1 MTTATAAAEPLPQR
15 TSLLLV
21 ADAWCD
27 AKSMC
32 THVSDAIRDRPANVF
47 VVSPA
52 LTGRLHSLVS
62 DIDGAIA
69 AAGVRLNAVLDELR
83 AAGVAAE
90 GSVGDEDPLLAI
102 KDSLY
107 EFPATEILVV
117 TDSSHQNW
125 RERHVIERLTALG
138 LPFSFVQVT

>member
-1 MTTATAAAEPLPQR
+1 
-15 TSLLLV
+15 LLLV

-32 THVSDAIRDRPANVF
+32 KHVSDAILDRPANVF

-52 LTGRLHSLVS
+52 LTGRLHSLAS

-69 AAGVRLNAVLDELR
+69 AAEVRLNGVLDELH
-83 AAGVAAE
+83 AAGVGAE

-102 KDSLY
+102 KDSLHD
-107 EFPATEILVV
+107 FPATEILVV
-117 TDSSHQNW
+117 ADSSHYNW
-125 RERHVIERLTALG
+125 RERHVSERLSALG

>member
-1 MTTATAAAEPLPQR
+1 MTTAAAREPLPR
-15 TSLLLV
+15 TTSLLLV

-27 AKSMC
+27 GKSMC
-32 THVSDAIRDRPANVF
+32 KFVSDAILDRRATVF

-52 LTGRLHSLVS
+52 LTGWLHSFVS

-69 AAGVRLNAVLDELR
+69 AAELRLNAVLDELH

-102 KDSLY
+102 EDSLHD
-107 EFPATEILVV
+107 FPATEILVV
-117 TDSSHQNW
+117 TDSSQQNW
-125 RERHVIERLTALG
+125 RERHVSERLAALG
-138 LPFSFVQVT
+138 LPFTFVHVS

>member
-1 MTTATAAAEPLPQR
+1 MTSASAAEPLPQ
-15 TSLLLV
+15 TLSLLLV

-32 THVSDAIRDRPANVF
+32 KHVSSAILDRPANVF

-52 LTGRLHSLVS
+52 LTGRLHSLAS

-69 AAGVRLNAVLDELR
+69 AAEVRLNAVIDELR
-83 AAGVAAE
+83 ASGVAAE

-102 KDSLY
+102 KDSLH

-125 RERHVIERLTALG
+125 RERHAGERLAALG
-138 LPFSFVQVT
+138 LPFSVVQVT

>member
-1 MTTATAAAEPLPQR
+1 MNTTAAPEPLAQAG
-15 TSLLLV
+15 SLLLV

-32 THVSDAIRDRPANVF
+32 KHVSDAILDRPANVF

-52 LTGRLHSLVS
+52 LTGRLHSLAS

-69 AAGVRLNAVLDELR
+69 AAEVRLNAVLDELH
-83 AAGVAAE
+83 ASGVAAE

-107 EFPATEILVV
+107 EFSATEILVV
-117 TDSSHQNW
+117 TDSSHYNW
-125 RERHVIERLTALG
+125 RERHVRERLSALD